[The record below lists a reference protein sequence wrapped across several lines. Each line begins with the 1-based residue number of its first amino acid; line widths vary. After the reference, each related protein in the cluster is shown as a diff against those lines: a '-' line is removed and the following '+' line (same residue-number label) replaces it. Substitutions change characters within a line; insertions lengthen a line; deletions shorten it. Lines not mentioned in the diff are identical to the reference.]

1 MIKMVYGRHPV
12 ESLERPRKF
21 RDTLPSGHYDLVI
34 VSPVHQS
41 PDVVHCIADTLKKY
55 VKGRFLWVAHCN
67 THEVLDETTLPDFAW
82 IVRDTI
88 VTRAYT
94 ISLTHAVARCLEFA
108 SQVTYTNVLI
118 MTSGSSFFREYTVP
132 TYPRVGLFSHEILLK
147 DVRLRHNEPI
157 PASEL
162 GKCSEYLATQGC
174 PAWQYLNFD
183 KDTELHTL
191 FHARGFRWILGSPLS
206 GLMFPSAVADQL
218 RDDLF
223 TLESNPDTN
232 IPDYATEEI
241 VFATYAYNYALCHGL
256 HIGLSES
263 IIHWGDRY
271 VVSIDQ
277 IEKYRMCAIAFPGLG
292 HIVCRLPEHVDKV
305 RTYLRF

>member
-1 MIKMVYGRHPV
+1 M
-12 ESLERPRKF
+12 F

-34 VSPVHQS
+34 VTPVHQGS
-41 PDVVHCIADTLKKY
+41 DVVHCLADTLKKY

-67 THEVLDETTLPDFAW
+67 TPEFLDETTLPDFAW

-88 VTRAYT
+88 VTRSYT
-94 ISLTHAVARCLEFA
+94 PSLTHAITRCLEFVA
-108 SQVTYTNVLI
+108 KIKYTNALI
-118 MTSGSSFFREYTVP
+118 MTSGSSFFRDYTVP
-132 TYPRVGLFSHEILLK
+132 THPRVGLFSHEILLN
-147 DVRLRHNEPI
+147 DVRLTHNEPI

-174 PAWQYLNFD
+174 AAWQYQNFD
-183 KDTELHTL
+183 KDTEVHTL
-191 FHARGFRWILGSPLS
+191 FRARGFRWILGSPFS

-223 TLESNPDTN
+223 TLESNLDTD
-232 IPDYATEEI
+232 IPDYALEEI
-241 VFATYAYNYALCHGL
+241 VFATYAYNYAIAHGL

-271 VVSIDQ
+271 NVTIDQ
-277 IEKYRMCAIAFPGLG
+277 IEKYRMSAIAFPGLG
-292 HIVCRLPEHVDKV
+292 HIVGRLPEYVDKV
-305 RTYLRF
+305 REYLRR